1 MNATELVQEI
11 KDANIVNTQFFFEV
25 KNTDHDINIWFS
37 QMSKKWVLELNGK
50 VVKDSKV
57 LEKVVN
63 KLVNLKLI

>member
-1 MNATELVQEI
+1 MNATELVQKI